1 MAAER
6 IFNFNEIISH
16 AYVPVTDDNMLY
28 APELIS
34 VVNGNGKTY
43 ANQVLSRISKKDF
56 DTNKIVERQINGRK
70 IKLIS
75 FGDAILLI
83 MVIPG
88 RSATQARLKFADII
102 RRYLGGDHS
111 LLVEISANAQ
121 SDDPVAQMARA
132 SLASDC
138 EQPSRD
144 ESRLMLKR
152 KCEEL
157 DLHVRKE
164 VRDAEFEFIA
174 SAANCL
180 VAIRNNEDLDDEEKQ
195 ALRCKC
201 LRAIKR
207 D

>member
-1 MAAER
+1 MAAQR

-16 AYVPVTDDNMLY
+16 AYVPVTEDNMLY

-34 VVNGNGKTY
+34 VINGNGKSY

-56 DTNKIVERQINGRK
+56 DSSKIIERQINGRK
-70 IKLIS
+70 IKLIN

-88 RSATQARLKFADII
+88 RTATQARMKFADII

-111 LLVEISANAQ
+111 LLVEINANAQ
-121 SDDPVAQMARA
+121 SDDPIAQMARA
-132 SLASDC
+132 SLASDG
-138 EQPSRD
+138 EPSHD
-144 ESRLMLKR
+144 ETRLILKR
-152 KCEEL
+152 KCDEL

-164 VRDAEFEFIA
+164 MRDAEFEFIA
-174 SAANCL
+174 DAASCL
-180 VAIRNNEDLDDEEKQ
+180 AAIRNHEDLDEEEKQ
-195 ALRCKC
+195 ALRLRC
-201 LRAIKR
+201 LRSIKR

>member
-16 AYVPVTDDNMLY
+16 AYVPVTEDNLFY

-34 VVNGNGKTY
+34 VINGNGKSY

-56 DTNKIVERQINGRK
+56 DSSKIIERQINGRK
-70 IKLIS
+70 TKLIS
-75 FGDAILLI
+75 FADAILLI

-88 RSATQARLKFADII
+88 RTATQARIKFADII

-111 LLVEISANAQ
+111 LLVEINANAQ
-121 SDDPVAQMARA
+121 SDDPIAQMARV
-132 SLASDC
+132 SLASD
-138 EQPSRD
+138 EPSHE
-144 ESRLMLKR
+144 ESRLILKR

-174 SAANCL
+174 NAASCL
-180 VAIRNNEDLDDEEKQ
+180 AAIRNHEELDDEEKQ
-195 ALRCKC
+195 ALRARC
-201 LRAIKR
+201 LRSVKR

>member
-16 AYVPVTDDNMLY
+16 AYVPVTEDNLFY

-34 VVNGNGKTY
+34 VINGNGKSY

-56 DTNKIVERQINGRK
+56 DSSKIIERQINGRK
-70 IKLIS
+70 TKLIS
-75 FGDAILLI
+75 FADAILLI

-88 RSATQARLKFADII
+88 RTATQARIKFADII

-111 LLVEISANAQ
+111 LLVEINANAQ
-121 SDDPVAQMARA
+121 SDDPIAQMARV
-132 SLASDC
+132 SLASD
-138 EQPSRD
+138 EPSHE
-144 ESRLMLKR
+144 ESRLILKR

-174 SAANCL
+174 NAASCL
-180 VAIRNNEDLDDEEKQ
+180 AAIRNHEELDDEEKQ
-195 ALRCKC
+195 ALRSRC
-201 LRAIKR
+201 LRSVKR

>member
-1 MAAER
+1 MAAEK
-6 IFNFNEIISH
+6 IFSFNEVISH
-16 AYVPVTDDNMLY
+16 AYVPVTEDNMLY

-34 VVNGNGKTY
+34 VINGNGKTY

-56 DTNKIVERQINGRK
+56 DPSKIIERQINGRK
-70 IKLIS
+70 TKLIS

-88 RSATQARLKFADII
+88 KTATQARLKFADII
-102 RRYLGGDHS
+102 RRYLGGDRS
-111 LLVEISANAQ
+111 LLVEINANAQ
-121 SDDPVAQMARA
+121 SDDPIAQMARA
-132 SLASDC
+132 SLISGCD
-138 EQPSRD
+138 SSND
-144 ESRLMLKR
+144 ESRLILKR

-164 VRDAEFEFIA
+164 TRDAEFEFIENA
-174 SAANCL
+174 TNCL
-180 VAIRNNEDLDDEEKQ
+180 TAIRNNEDLDDEEKQ
-195 ALRCKC
+195 ALRSKC